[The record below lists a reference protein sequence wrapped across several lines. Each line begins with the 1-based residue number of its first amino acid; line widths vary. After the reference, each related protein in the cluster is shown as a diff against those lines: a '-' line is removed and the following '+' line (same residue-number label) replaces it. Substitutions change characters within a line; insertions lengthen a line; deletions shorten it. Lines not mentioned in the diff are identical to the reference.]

1 MIAAIHAGWKGAF
14 KGIIK
19 RTLNFMIKKGCD
31 PKNVTAVIG
40 PCISVK
46 NYEVKKDFIKKL
58 IKKDGKNK
66 KFFKKIQ
73 NKDFFDLK
81 KYVLSQLKA
90 LNIKKIDIIN
100 KNTFNPKNNFFSA
113 RRSIS
118 RNENDYG
125 RNISV
130 IMINWQYLMKLL
142 TGNSNKPLS
151 KNIAKYLKSK
161 LVNSSIKKFSDGEIY
176 IEINE
181 NIRGNSIFII
191 QSISSPANDN
201 LMELLLCIDALKRS
215 SAKNITAVIPY
226 FGYARQ
232 DRKVVPRTSISA
244 KLVSN
249 LITKA
254 GADRVVTVDLHAG
267 QIQGFFDIP
276 VDNLFATPIFARHA
290 KKNIKSKNIICV
302 APDVGGTERA
312 RALGKILNVELAI
325 VDKRRPK
332 PGQSKV
338 MNVIGNVKGK
348 TCIIVDDIIDSGG
361 TIVNAAKALKDRG
374 AKEVYVYITHGVLSG
389 EAVDKI
395 KKSVI
400 RKLVIT
406 DTIDNHDK
414 IKNVK
419 NIEVLP
425 ISALMGE
432 AIKRISN
439 STSVS
444 DLFK

>member
-1 MIAAIHAGWKGAF
+1 
-14 KGIIK
+14 
-19 RTLNFMIKKGCD
+19 
-31 PKNVTAVIG
+31 
-40 PCISVK
+40 
-46 NYEVKKDFIKKL
+46 
-58 IKKDGKNK
+58 
-66 KFFKKIQ
+66 
-73 NKDFFDLK
+73 
-81 KYVLSQLKA
+81 
-90 LNIKKIDIIN
+90 
-100 KNTFNPKNNFFSA
+100 
-113 RRSIS
+113 
-118 RNENDYG
+118 
-125 RNISV
+125 
-130 IMINWQYLMKLL
+130 MKLL
-142 TGNSNKPLS
+142 TCNSNKLLS
-151 KNIAKYLKSK
+151 KQIAKFLKSK
-161 LVNSSIKKFSDGEIY
+161 LVNSSIRKFADGEIY

-191 QSISSPANDN
+191 QSVSSPANDN

-249 LITKA
+249 LITQA
-254 GADRVVTVDLHAG
+254 GADRIVTVDLHAG

-276 VDNLFATPIFARHA
+276 VDNLFSTPIFARHV
-290 KKNIKSKNIICV
+290 KKKIKGKNIVCV

-312 RALGKILNVELAI
+312 RALGKLLNVGLAI

-332 PGQSKV
+332 PGQSQV
-338 MNVIGNVKGK
+338 MNVIGNVKDQ

-361 TIVNAAKALKDRG
+361 TIVNAAKALRDRG

-389 EAVDKI
+389 DAVKKI
-395 KKSVI
+395 KNSMIKN
-400 RKLVIT
+400 LVIT
-406 DTIDNHDK
+406 DTIDNSGK

-419 NIEVLP
+419 NIEILS
-425 ISALMGE
+425 ISSLMGE

>member
-1 MIAAIHAGWKGAF
+1 MK
-14 KGIIK
+14 II
-19 RTLNFMIKKGCD
+19 
-31 PKNVTAVIG
+31 
-40 PCISVK
+40 S
-46 NYEVKKDFIKKL
+46 
-58 IKKDGKNK
+58 
-66 KFFKKIQ
+66 
-73 NKDFFDLK
+73 
-81 KYVLSQLKA
+81 
-90 LNIKKIDIIN
+90 
-100 KNTFNPKNNFFSA
+100 
-113 RRSIS
+113 
-118 RNENDYG
+118 
-125 RNISV
+125 
-130 IMINWQYLMKLL
+130 
-142 TGNSNKPLS
+142 GNSNRPLAEA
-151 KNIAKYLKSK
+151 IAAYLDTP
-161 LVNSSIKKFSDGEIY
+161 LTQADVRRFADMEVFVEIHENVRGEDV
-176 IEINE
+176 
-181 NIRGNSIFII
+181 FVV
-191 QSISSPANDN
+191 QSTSYPANDN

>member
-1 MIAAIHAGWKGAF
+1 
-14 KGIIK
+14 
-19 RTLNFMIKKGCD
+19 
-31 PKNVTAVIG
+31 
-40 PCISVK
+40 
-46 NYEVKKDFIKKL
+46 
-58 IKKDGKNK
+58 
-66 KFFKKIQ
+66 
-73 NKDFFDLK
+73 
-81 KYVLSQLKA
+81 
-90 LNIKKIDIIN
+90 
-100 KNTFNPKNNFFSA
+100 
-113 RRSIS
+113 
-118 RNENDYG
+118 
-125 RNISV
+125 
-130 IMINWQYLMKLL
+130 MKLL
-142 TGNSNKPLS
+142 TGNSNKVLS

-161 LVNSSIKKFSDGEIY
+161 LVNSSIRKFSDGEIY
-176 IEINE
+176 VEINE

-201 LMELLLCIDALKRS
+201 LMELLLSIDALKRS

-276 VDNLFATPIFARHA
+276 VDNLFATPIFARHVR
-290 KKNIKSKNIICV
+290 KRIKSKKIICV

-312 RALGKILNVELAI
+312 RALGKLLNVGLAI

-332 PGQSKV
+332 PGQSQV
-338 MNVIGNVKGK
+338 MNVIGDVKGQ

-361 TIVNAAKALKDRG
+361 TIINAAKALKARG

-389 EAVDKI
+389 EAVKKI
-395 KKSVI
+395 KNSVI
-400 RKLVIT
+400 KNLVIT
-406 DTIDNHDK
+406 DTIDNLAK
-414 IKNVK
+414 TKNAK

>member
-1 MIAAIHAGWKGAF
+1 
-14 KGIIK
+14 
-19 RTLNFMIKKGCD
+19 
-31 PKNVTAVIG
+31 
-40 PCISVK
+40 
-46 NYEVKKDFIKKL
+46 
-58 IKKDGKNK
+58 
-66 KFFKKIQ
+66 
-73 NKDFFDLK
+73 
-81 KYVLSQLKA
+81 
-90 LNIKKIDIIN
+90 
-100 KNTFNPKNNFFSA
+100 
-113 RRSIS
+113 
-118 RNENDYG
+118 
-125 RNISV
+125 
-130 IMINWQYLMKLL
+130 MKLL
-142 TGNSNKPLS
+142 SGNSNKPLS
-151 KNIAKYLKSK
+151 KKIAKFLKSK
-161 LVNSSIKKFSDGEIY
+161 LVNSSIRKFSDGEIY

-191 QSISSPANDN
+191 QSVSSPANDN

-249 LITKA
+249 LITNA

-276 VDNLFATPIFARHA
+276 VDNLFATPIFARHI
-290 KKNIKSKNIICV
+290 KKKIKSKNIICI

-312 RALGKILNVELAI
+312 RALGKLLNVGLAI

-332 PGQSKV
+332 PGQSQV
-338 MNVIGNVKGK
+338 MNVIGNVKDK

-361 TIVNAAKALKDRG
+361 TIINAAKILRDKG
-374 AKEVYVYITHGVLSG
+374 AKDVFVYITHGVLSG
-389 EAVDKI
+389 DAVKNI
-395 KKSVI
+395 KNSVI
-400 RKLVIT
+400 KNLVIT
-406 DTIDNHDK
+406 DTIDNGEK
-414 IKNVK
+414 VKNAK

-425 ISALMGE
+425 ISGLMGE

>member
-1 MIAAIHAGWKGAF
+1 
-14 KGIIK
+14 
-19 RTLNFMIKKGCD
+19 
-31 PKNVTAVIG
+31 
-40 PCISVK
+40 
-46 NYEVKKDFIKKL
+46 
-58 IKKDGKNK
+58 
-66 KFFKKIQ
+66 
-73 NKDFFDLK
+73 
-81 KYVLSQLKA
+81 
-90 LNIKKIDIIN
+90 
-100 KNTFNPKNNFFSA
+100 
-113 RRSIS
+113 
-118 RNENDYG
+118 
-125 RNISV
+125 
-130 IMINWQYLMKLL
+130 MKLL
-142 TGNSNKPLS
+142 TGNSNKILS
-151 KNIAKYLKSK
+151 KNIAKYLKTK
-161 LVNSSIKKFSDGEIY
+161 LVNSSIRKFADGEIY

-181 NIRGNSIFII
+181 NIRGNSIFIV

-276 VDNLFATPIFARHA
+276 VDNLFSTPIFARHVR
-290 KKNIKSKNIICV
+290 KRIKSKKIICV

-312 RALGKILNVELAI
+312 RALGKLLNVGLAI

-332 PGQSKV
+332 PGQSQV
-338 MNVIGNVKGK
+338 MNVIGDVKNQ
-348 TCIIVDDIIDSGG
+348 TCVIVDDIIDSGG
-361 TIVNAAKALKDRG
+361 TIVNAAKALKQRG

-389 EAVDKI
+389 DAVKKI
-395 KKSVI
+395 KNSVI
-400 RKLVIT
+400 KNLVIT
-406 DTIDNHDK
+406 DTIDNSQK
-414 IKNVK
+414 TRNVK

-425 ISALMGE
+425 ISSLMGE

>member
-1 MIAAIHAGWKGAF
+1 
-14 KGIIK
+14 
-19 RTLNFMIKKGCD
+19 
-31 PKNVTAVIG
+31 
-40 PCISVK
+40 
-46 NYEVKKDFIKKL
+46 
-58 IKKDGKNK
+58 
-66 KFFKKIQ
+66 
-73 NKDFFDLK
+73 
-81 KYVLSQLKA
+81 
-90 LNIKKIDIIN
+90 
-100 KNTFNPKNNFFSA
+100 
-113 RRSIS
+113 
-118 RNENDYG
+118 
-125 RNISV
+125 
-130 IMINWQYLMKLL
+130 MKLL
-142 TGNSNKPLS
+142 TGNSNKTLS
-151 KNIAKYLKSK
+151 KKISKYLKSK
-161 LVNSSIKKFSDGEIY
+161 LVNSSIRKFADGEIY

-191 QSISSPANDN
+191 QSVSSPANDN

-215 SAKNITAVIPY
+215 SAKNITAVVPY

-276 VDNLFATPIFARHA
+276 VDNLFATPIFARHV
-290 KKNIKSKNIICV
+290 KKNIKSKKVVCV

-312 RALGKILNVELAI
+312 RALGKLLDVGLAI

-338 MNVIGNVKGK
+338 MNVIGDVKDQ

-389 EAVDKI
+389 DAVKKI
-395 KKSVI
+395 KNSVI
-400 RKLVIT
+400 KNLVIT
-406 DTIDNHDK
+406 DTIDNGEK
-414 IKNVK
+414 VKSAK
-419 NIEVLP
+419 NIEVLS
-425 ISALMGE
+425 ISGLMSE

>member
-1 MIAAIHAGWKGAF
+1 
-14 KGIIK
+14 
-19 RTLNFMIKKGCD
+19 
-31 PKNVTAVIG
+31 
-40 PCISVK
+40 
-46 NYEVKKDFIKKL
+46 
-58 IKKDGKNK
+58 
-66 KFFKKIQ
+66 
-73 NKDFFDLK
+73 
-81 KYVLSQLKA
+81 
-90 LNIKKIDIIN
+90 
-100 KNTFNPKNNFFSA
+100 
-113 RRSIS
+113 
-118 RNENDYG
+118 
-125 RNISV
+125 
-130 IMINWQYLMKLL
+130 MKLL
-142 TGNSNKPLS
+142 TGNSNKVLS
-151 KNIAKYLKSK
+151 KNIAKYLRSK
-161 LVNSSIKKFSDGEIY
+161 LVNSSIRKFSDGEIY
-176 IEINE
+176 VEINE

-276 VDNLFATPIFARHA
+276 VDNLFATPIFARHI
-290 KKNIKSKNIICV
+290 KKRIKTKKIICV

-312 RALGKILNVELAI
+312 RALGKLLNVGLAI

-332 PGQSKV
+332 PGQSQV
-338 MNVIGNVKGK
+338 MNVIGDVKNQ

-361 TIVNAAKALKDRG
+361 TIINAAKALKERG

-389 EAVDKI
+389 EAVKKI
-395 KKSVI
+395 KNSVI
-400 RKLVIT
+400 KNLVIT
-406 DTIDNHDK
+406 DTIDNVDK
-414 IKNVK
+414 TKNVK